1 MILGNAATL
10 YMNLIALREDDR
22 SDLLVPA
29 LTVPVFWLMMSVAAA
44 KGCYQL
50 IRNPSYWEKTF
61 HGLSARPDRGR
72 PGAGRHVTPHGRVPD
87 RRLKLAVYLVALGV
101 YLVVGYWLQVRHGFI
116 LGDALSRVSAAQGV
130 LFSRDPHLAA
140 IGFIFTPLTAM
151 VQIPAVCLEPAVAG
165 DDRTRLLRHHHV
177 GGVHGGRRGS
187 DPRDGHRPRAAAR
200 ATSSA
205 SPTLFALNP
214 MIVFYGS
221 NGMSEAPFI
230 FFMSWAV
237 RRLIMWMVDDDVHH
251 LVAAGG
257 IAMGLAYLT
266 RYDAVAC
273 VAAAGML
280 VGATTYLRARPA
292 PRFRR
297 ALLDTVVGQ
306 RPGLRGVRRLGG
318 GQLADHRA
326 RRSPS
331 SPPSTAMPA
340 SLRNRARPGSSFAE
354 GLIFALVCVTLLA
367 PTLVPIALW
376 CGVRR
381 YAPSELAGAAGA
393 ALAVRCGAGVPGLQ
407 LRLRVDLSVPAVL
420 HRGDPVVGMPGHA
433 GGAGRAPW
441 CQPRGAA
448 DTHRRSRIRRRID
461 RAAGRRPVIW
471 RWRPVLRRRHSGRRH
486 GGCRSRNMR
495 HRNTRWVR
503 CWRRI
508 PTTSRFA
515 RPPSTRIAASFS
527 TERQIANYLEK
538 LNLPESSVIT
548 DTVYGFAVTAASN
561 QPRTFVVP
569 SDPDFVTLL
578 NDPENNGV
586 RYLLAVP
593 PTGRGISDALNVRYP
608 TLYETGAD
616 IATLELEIPNDG
628 DSQPTWRLYRVNES
642 LTPH

>member
-1 MILGNAATL
+1 VTPTV
-10 YMNLIALREDDR
+10 R
-22 SDLLVPA
+22 
-29 LTVPVFWLMMSVAAA
+29 VPV
-44 KGCYQL
+44 
-50 IRNPSYWEKTF
+50 
-61 HGLSARPDRGR
+61 
-72 PGAGRHVTPHGRVPD
+72 

-116 LGDALSRVSAAQGV
+116 LGDALSRVSAAQGA

-151 VQIPAVCLEPAVAG
+151 VQIPAVALSPLWPAMTERAFSATIMSAVFMA
-165 DDRTRLLRHHHV
+165 
-177 GGVHGGRRGS
+177 GGVVQILGMGTDRGL
-187 DPRDGHRPRAAAR
+187 PRSYVLGI
-200 ATSSA
+200 T
-205 SPTLFALNP
+205 TLFALNP
-214 MIVFYGS
+214 MIVFYGA
-221 NGMSEAPFI
+221 NGMSEAPFV

-273 VAAAGML
+273 VAAAGLL

-297 ALLDTVVGQ
+297 ALLDTLLVSAPGFAAFVGWAAASWLITGEAFAQ
-306 RPGLRGVRRLGG
+306 FTSQYGNASILAQSGQTGV
-318 GQLADHRA
+318 
-326 RRSPS
+326 
-331 SPPSTAMPA
+331 
-340 SLRNRARPGSSFAE
+340 SFTE
-354 GLIFALVCVTLLA
+354 GLTFALVCVTLLA

-381 YAPSELAGAAGA
+381 YRRPNWTVLLVPLSLYGA
-393 ALAVRCGAGVPGLQ
+393 ALAFQAYSYASGSTFPF
-407 LRLRVDLSVPAVL
+407 LRFYIVAIPLSACLAMLAVQDGPLVPATR
-420 HRGDPVVGMPGHA
+420 RG
-433 GGAGRAPW
+433 RYAPA
-441 CQPRGAA
+441 QQNPALDRP
-448 DTHRRSRIRRRID
+448 HRRSSLSYLAV
-461 RAAGRRPVIW
+461 AACFAVAIPVAGW
-471 RWRPVLRRRHSGRRH
+471 GMSQPKYAPQEYALAAVLAPDP
-486 GGCRSRNMR
+486 NDV
-495 HRNTRWVR
+495 TVR
-503 CWRRI
+503 KA
-508 PTTSRFA
+508 TEHA
-515 RPPSTRIAASFS
+515 IAASFS

-538 LNLPESSVIT
+538 LNLPASSVIT